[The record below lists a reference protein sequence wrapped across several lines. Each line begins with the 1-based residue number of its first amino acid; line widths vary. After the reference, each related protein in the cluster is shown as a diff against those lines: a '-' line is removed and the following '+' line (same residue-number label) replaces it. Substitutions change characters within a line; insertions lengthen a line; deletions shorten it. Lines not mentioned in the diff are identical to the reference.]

1 MSELIILLASLYV
14 IGQLTYGFRV
24 KYADIDAYR
33 NQDSDSGSN
42 NQEDDLPTVS
52 LLIPARNE
60 THAITNALH
69 NALSLNYPRLEII
82 VLDDQS
88 GDNTS
93 EKIRSFAHDGIRF
106 IEGKPLLEGW
116 VGKNWANHQL
126 ASAAS
131 GEILVFCDTDVWLNT
146 DGLYRLISYVKSS
159 NVQAVSV
166 IPKLLPES
174 KIELLIF
181 PILHWLLISSSYFKS
196 SNYLSYG
203 GLTVFEK
210 EAYLRHGGYSKYFD
224 KVLPELWTA
233 KDFNRS
239 SSLEFKT
246 FRNNNFNFTFK
257 KKPSSLFE
265 SRVRYLR
272 PMYHGFPFIAAKH
285 LLCTTTPLLIL
296 YLGKAWLY
304 VAVALIYSLSLHQ
317 QTKYWWLIPITLPV
331 VSIVELVALGL
342 SFWNHWRNKVS
353 WKERNISTEVTAQST

>member
-1 MSELIILLASLYV
+1 MSESIILLASLYV
-14 IGQLTYGFRV
+14 IGQLTYGFKV
-24 KYADIDAYR
+24 KYTDVGVENSRDDQD
-33 NQDSDSGSN
+33 NDSDSSSK
-42 NQEDDLPTVS
+42 DDNLPTVS

-69 NALSLNYPRLEII
+69 NALSLDYPKLEII

-88 GDNTS
+88 RDNTS

-106 IEGKPLLEGW
+106 IEGQVLPDNW

-126 ASAAS
+126 AEATS
-131 GEILVFCDTDVWLNT
+131 GEILIFCDTDVWLNT
-146 DGLYRLISYVKSS
+146 DGLYRLINYIKSADT
-159 NVQAVSV
+159 QAISV
-166 IPKLLPES
+166 TPKLLPDS
-174 KIELLIF
+174 KLELLIF
-181 PILHWLLISSSYFKS
+181 PVLHWLLISSSYFKS

-203 GLTVFEK
+203 GLIAFDK

-285 LLCTTTPLLIL
+285 LLYTTIPLLTL
-296 YLGKAWLY
+296 YLGSLWLY
-304 VAVALIYSLSLHQ
+304 VAVALIYSLSLYK
-317 QTKYWWLIPITLPV
+317 QTKYWWLIPITLPAIAV
-331 VSIVELVALGL
+331 AELAALGL

-353 WKERNISTEVTAQST
+353 WKERSL